1 MQYAGL
7 EWFAGEAATRGDFNF
22 GQNFRLTVETPC
34 LPVLGGDIT
43 VSPTE
48 TVVCPLL
55 FGPLLF
61 EPCGETF
68 LTPAPQLIRNFFIE
82 LFDFAASIVNKTYVV
97 FNLRGL
103 EFLISVNNSLLLGLS
118 FDPNETTFFYT

>member
-7 EWFAGEAATRGDFNF
+7 GWFAGETATRGDFNF

-55 FGPLLF
+55 FYWLQTGNVGQAGKRPN
-61 EPCGETF
+61 P
-68 LTPAPQLIRNFFIE
+68 I
-82 LFDFAASIVNKTYVV
+82 SILAK
-97 FNLRGL
+97 
-103 EFLISVNNSLLLGLS
+103 ISG
-118 FDPNETTFFYT
+118 

>member
-7 EWFAGEAATRGDFNF
+7 GWFAGETATRGDFNF

-48 TVVCPLL
+48 TVVCP
-55 FGPLLF
+55 PLL
-61 EPCGETF
+61 C
-68 LTPAPQLIRNFFIE
+68 
-82 LFDFAASIVNKTYVV
+82 DDYVV
-97 FNLRGL
+97 
-103 EFLISVNNSLLLGLS
+103 
-118 FDPNETTFFYT
+118 